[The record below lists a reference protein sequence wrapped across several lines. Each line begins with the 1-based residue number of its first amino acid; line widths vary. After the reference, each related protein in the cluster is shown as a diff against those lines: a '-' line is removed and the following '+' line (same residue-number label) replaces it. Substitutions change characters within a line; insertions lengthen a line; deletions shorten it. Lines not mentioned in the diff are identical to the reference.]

1 MVRKG
6 STWSASSE
14 TPSSTLKGPHRYGP
28 FNEAFR
34 DRFVLVY
41 GSVDLVA
48 DSALLDPARKV
59 EFQGR
64 GMIVYG
70 HAESN
75 AAWLALLADSPVQI
89 RRGSVRIGQRELS
102 GDDLAYQILP

>member
-1 MVRKG
+1 
-6 STWSASSE
+6 
-14 TPSSTLKGPHRYGP
+14 
-28 FNEAFR
+28 
-34 DRFVLVY
+34 
-41 GSVDLVA
+41 
-48 DSALLDPARKV
+48 
-59 EFQGR
+59 
-64 GMIVYG
+64 MIVYG